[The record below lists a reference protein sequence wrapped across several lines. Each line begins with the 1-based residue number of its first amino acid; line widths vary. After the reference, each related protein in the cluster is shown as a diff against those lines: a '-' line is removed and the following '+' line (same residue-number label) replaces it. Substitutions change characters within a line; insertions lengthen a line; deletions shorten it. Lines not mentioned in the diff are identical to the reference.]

1 MQYLAN
7 FYHVESTFQFDT
19 QANELFQIVLIIY
32 TKYSCTFEE
41 KNIDVVSI
49 MIYGIIKQMK
59 FHLLINI

>member
-1 MQYLAN
+1 MIKLTWTVYTTQYLAN
-7 FYHVESTFQFDT
+7 FYYVESTFHFDT

-49 MIYGIIKQMK
+49 MIT
-59 FHLLINI
+59 

>member
-1 MQYLAN
+1 MIKLTWTAYTTQYLAN

-32 TKYSCTFEE
+32 TKYPCTFEQ

-49 MIYGIIKQMK
+49 MIT
-59 FHLLINI
+59 